1 MYRSVILTFRAAAGV
16 EPLSAAWSFEEY
28 MSLRFIFKQHVSGG
42 LVVQSHWEHVRL
54 KVLPPVRVDGREGG
68 QVVLTCSAT
77 GSPAPSIAWYKVG
90 NPPHP
95 PTVQIT
101 RLVHDPNYKKTDFS
115 GRHMWRLC
123 GRFFYCPATY
133 SVNTNVF
140 KLFPNSPNKVLQF
153 QLNFKHFN
161 LY

>member
-1 MYRSVILTFRAAAGV
+1 MIFTVAANRALQLSCHGCILYRSVILTFRAAAGV

-101 RLVHDPNYKKTDFS
+101 RLVRDPNYKKNWILWSAHVTALWPFFLLS
-115 GRHMWRLC
+115 CYILC
-123 GRFFYCPATY
+123 
-133 SVNTNVF
+133 
-140 KLFPNSPNKVLQF
+140 K
-153 QLNFKHFN
+153 
-161 LY
+161 